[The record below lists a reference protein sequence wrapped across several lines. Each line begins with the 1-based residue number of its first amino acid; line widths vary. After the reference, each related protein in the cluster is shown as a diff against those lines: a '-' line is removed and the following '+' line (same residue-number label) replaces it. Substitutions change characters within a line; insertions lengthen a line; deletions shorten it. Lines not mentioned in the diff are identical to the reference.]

1 MRNKKILQKAAK
13 KSLSWLLILGMLV
26 TLPETPGA
34 ISAAAA
40 ELETGTEETVHEESG
55 DADRVE
61 ETKNAV
67 TEKTGETETKADTA
81 VQEETGTSQSQETKE
96 PETETQDAEAENE
109 DAETEDAEAA
119 VTEAETQDAETEA
132 PVTETTEDETE
143 LSEETEETET
153 EQEVKAVEGAMNL
166 TLHMDNSSAK
176 YKTPALQFWGDDNTI
191 VSGTTEKNQE
201 ITGWEDAVGQLLTAD
216 KDGKFYSVTL
226 NGNFTGFQ
234 FLDYADPSKNT
245 AGQGFVSTMK
255 SYTGDTPTDLY
266 YICKDGNWGWY
277 LDAAGTEALKEPELV
292 YLTMHI
298 KPETKWSKPA
308 MQHWNDKLTITD
320 TKGQETITGWDVKGD
335 LFTAEENG
343 FYKLTVKGTFGGFQ
357 FVDVD
362 NADDTK
368 TGDNTYDKLL
378 DKFVAE
384 TPTDVYYIQ
393 KDGTWNWYMDKDG
406 TITLASTKEVSD
418 QAVDN
423 ADGTTTFTAVAENVK
438 DKVKVVYGKK
448 SEVEEKGISALKTDR
463 KSVV

>member
-1 MRNKKILQKAAK
+1 M
-13 KSLSWLLILGMLV
+13 
-26 TLPETPGA
+26 
-34 ISAAAA
+34 
-40 ELETGTEETVHEESG
+40 
-55 DADRVE
+55 E

-226 NGNFTGFQ
+226 N
-234 FLDYADPSKNT
+234 
-245 AGQGFVSTMK
+245 
-255 SYTGDTPTDLY
+255 
-266 YICKDGNWGWY
+266 
-277 LDAAGTEALKEPELV
+277 
-292 YLTMHI
+292 
-298 KPETKWSKPA
+298 
-308 MQHWNDKLTITD
+308 
-320 TKGQETITGWDVKGD
+320 
-335 LFTAEENG
+335 
-343 FYKLTVKGTFGGFQ
+343 
-357 FVDVD
+357 
-362 NADDTK
+362 
-368 TGDNTYDKLL
+368 
-378 DKFVAE
+378 
-384 TPTDVYYIQ
+384 
-393 KDGTWNWYMDKDG
+393 
-406 TITLASTKEVSD
+406 
-418 QAVDN
+418 
-423 ADGTTTFTAVAENVK
+423 
-438 DKVKVVYGKK
+438 
-448 SEVEEKGISALKTDR
+448 R
-463 KSVV
+463 

>member
-1 MRNKKILQKAAK
+1 M
-13 KSLSWLLILGMLV
+13 
-26 TLPETPGA
+26 E
-34 ISAAAA
+34 
-40 ELETGTEETVHEESG
+40 GT
-55 DADRVE
+55 
-61 ETKNAV
+61 
-67 TEKTGETETKADTA
+67 
-81 VQEETGTSQSQETKE
+81 
-96 PETETQDAEAENE
+96 
-109 DAETEDAEAA
+109 
-119 VTEAETQDAETEA
+119 
-132 PVTETTEDETE
+132 
-143 LSEETEETET
+143 
-153 EQEVKAVEGAMNL
+153 MNL

-191 VSGTTEKNQE
+191 VSGATEKNQE

-255 SYTGDTPTDLY
+255 SYTGDTPTDIY

-448 SEVEEKGISALKTDR
+448 SEVEEKGISALKTVTMTAD
-463 KSVV
+463 KSVANAYTTDAIFLGDDALDIVYYIEVDGVKKDIETSAGVTVGKDTYLSYTRDKFTGRMVCIPGTFPGKSWDAASNIMTYMGEGLYSYTFKNVPAANYEYKITMGDWSENYGAGGVISGSNIAVTSK

>member
-1 MRNKKILQKAAK
+1 M
-13 KSLSWLLILGMLV
+13 
-26 TLPETPGA
+26 E
-34 ISAAAA
+34 
-40 ELETGTEETVHEESG
+40 GT
-55 DADRVE
+55 
-61 ETKNAV
+61 
-67 TEKTGETETKADTA
+67 
-81 VQEETGTSQSQETKE
+81 
-96 PETETQDAEAENE
+96 
-109 DAETEDAEAA
+109 
-119 VTEAETQDAETEA
+119 
-132 PVTETTEDETE
+132 
-143 LSEETEETET
+143 
-153 EQEVKAVEGAMNL
+153 MNL

-191 VSGTTEKNQE
+191 VSGATEKKQE

-320 TKGQETITGWDVKGD
+320 TKGQETITGWGVKGD

-357 FVDVD
+357 FVDAD

-368 TGDNTYDKLL
+368 TGDNTYRQT
-378 DKFVAE
+378 V
-384 TPTDVYYIQ
+384 
-393 KDGTWNWYMDKDG
+393 G
-406 TITLASTKEVSD
+406 
-418 QAVDN
+418 
-423 ADGTTTFTAVAENVK
+423 
-438 DKVKVVYGKK
+438 
-448 SEVEEKGISALKTDR
+448 
-463 KSVV
+463 

>member
-1 MRNKKILQKAAK
+1 
-13 KSLSWLLILGMLV
+13 
-26 TLPETPGA
+26 
-34 ISAAAA
+34 
-40 ELETGTEETVHEESG
+40 
-55 DADRVE
+55 
-61 ETKNAV
+61 
-67 TEKTGETETKADTA
+67 
-81 VQEETGTSQSQETKE
+81 
-96 PETETQDAEAENE
+96 
-109 DAETEDAEAA
+109 
-119 VTEAETQDAETEA
+119 
-132 PVTETTEDETE
+132 
-143 LSEETEETET
+143 
-153 EQEVKAVEGAMNL
+153 
-166 TLHMDNSSAK
+166 
-176 YKTPALQFWGDDNTI
+176 
-191 VSGTTEKNQE
+191 
-201 ITGWEDAVGQLLTAD
+201 
-216 KDGKFYSVTL
+216 
-226 NGNFTGFQ
+226 
-234 FLDYADPSKNT
+234 
-245 AGQGFVSTMK
+245 MK

-448 SEVEEKGISALKTDR
+448 SEVEEKGTSALKTVTMTAD
-463 KSVV
+463 KSVANAYTTDAIFLGDDALDIVYYIEVDGVKKTLKHPLVLQLEKILIFLIPGINLPAEWSVYRVHFLEKLGCSIKYNDIHGRGVIFLYI

>member
-1 MRNKKILQKAAK
+1 
-13 KSLSWLLILGMLV
+13 
-26 TLPETPGA
+26 
-34 ISAAAA
+34 
-40 ELETGTEETVHEESG
+40 
-55 DADRVE
+55 
-61 ETKNAV
+61 
-67 TEKTGETETKADTA
+67 
-81 VQEETGTSQSQETKE
+81 
-96 PETETQDAEAENE
+96 
-109 DAETEDAEAA
+109 
-119 VTEAETQDAETEA
+119 
-132 PVTETTEDETE
+132 
-143 LSEETEETET
+143 
-153 EQEVKAVEGAMNL
+153 
-166 TLHMDNSSAK
+166 
-176 YKTPALQFWGDDNTI
+176 
-191 VSGTTEKNQE
+191 
-201 ITGWEDAVGQLLTAD
+201 
-216 KDGKFYSVTL
+216 
-226 NGNFTGFQ
+226 
-234 FLDYADPSKNT
+234 
-245 AGQGFVSTMK
+245 MK

-393 KDGTWNWYMDKDG
+393 KDGTGTGIWIKMEQLHLLPQRGIGPGSRQCRWNYHIHG
-406 TITLASTKEVSD
+406 CC
-418 QAVDN
+418 
-423 ADGTTTFTAVAENVK
+423 
-438 DKVKVVYGKK
+438 
-448 SEVEEKGISALKTDR
+448 R
-463 KSVV
+463 KRKR